1 MARKKKEVV
10 IEEVKVI
17 PEQKTQ
23 EQKKNDIEVVKREI
37 NKNINNLRPLRLLR

>member
-10 IEEVKVI
+10 IEEVKAI
-17 PEQKTQ
+17 PERETQ
-23 EQKKNDIEVVKREI
+23 EQKNEIEVVKREI